1 MSKAVLVMD
10 MPERCDKCLLL
21 LKIPQ
26 KDGLALCLARPKN
39 GQEEYNPKHE
49 KSWRPYWCPLREL
62 PEKIL
67 EMESGDES
75 RHRNTRARVKK
86 QDEAP
91 GVHIAEK
98 YADRITR
105 DFMKKS
111 RV

>member
-1 MSKAVLVMD
+1 MPKAVLVMD
-10 MPERCDKCLLL
+10 MPESCFSCNFLYCNADANIDSC
-21 LKIPQ
+21 Q
-26 KDGLALCLARPKN
+26 AMEVARIIDSDT
-39 GQEEYNPKHE
+39 YE
-49 KSWRPYWCPLREL
+49 KPDWCPLREL

-67 EMESGDES
+67 EMESSDES

-86 QDEAP
+86 QDETP
-91 GVHIAEK
+91 GVHITEK